1 MPKEMLISIN
11 MHAFEWQIKVK
22 LWQMSYSIDGL
33 DTGARRGIKYRRE
46 NEHHPTA
53 AADVY
58 EQNLATLGRVDDWQ
72 KRARPSSSIHSLTHP
87 LILRRWQKCA

>member
-1 MPKEMLISIN
+1 ML
-11 MHAFEWQIKVK
+11 FEWQIKVK

-33 DTGARRGIKYRRE
+33 DTGARGGIKYRRE
-46 NEHHPTA
+46 NEHPTA

-72 KRARPSSSIHSLTHP
+72 KRARPFIH
-87 LILRRWQKCA
+87 

>member
-1 MPKEMLISIN
+1 MDWIPM
-11 MHAFEWQIKVK
+11 
-22 LWQMSYSIDGL
+22 
-33 DTGARRGIKYRRE
+33 ARRGIKYRRE
-46 NEHHPTA
+46 NEHPTA

-72 KRARPSSSIHSLTHP
+72 KRREQASQTIHSLTHP